1 MARRAM
7 FGETCFLFHVPPNM
21 ARLWPRAKGMAW
33 PFFETLTETW
43 PQNLDPRGSKP
54 PKFAPPEFAIHSDCR
69 QPAQTANDV

>member
-33 PFFETLTETW
+33 PFFETLPVEW
-43 PQNLDPRGSKP
+43 LGGGGDYP
-54 PKFAPPEFAIHSDCR
+54 
-69 QPAQTANDV
+69 

>member
-33 PFFETLTETW
+33 PFFETLPVEWLGGGGVLSVTVIRSPT
-43 PQNLDPRGSKP
+43 
-54 PKFAPPEFAIHSDCR
+54 PEPSI
-69 QPAQTANDV
+69 